1 MATATNKAFIDY
13 YKVGSTDVT
22 EIISILMSTGA
33 GHPARK
39 RVGGI
44 YGITQ
49 NRAAFDFPSHRI
61 QSVSSAMSAR
71 AHNRDAETINDIIKS
86 TYVPAMQDVELEGQR
101 IEPPKQL
108 SWYVQLL
115 VHELMSG
122 IPVV

>member
-1 MATATNKAFIDY
+1 MY
-13 YKVGSTDVT
+13 
-22 EIISILMSTGA
+22 TGA
-33 GHPARK
+33 GCSAGK
-39 RVGGI
+39 RMGGV
-44 YGITQ
+44 YGIAE
-49 NRAAFDFPSHRI
+49 NRAALDFPSHRI
-61 QSVSSAMSAR
+61 QSVSSVMSAR